1 MQNYMSISQNKI
13 TLILILGSLTAFGP
27 LSMDMYLP
35 ALPTVASDLYTTTS
49 NTQLSLTACLIG
61 LAFGQLL
68 FGPLSD
74 QIGRRKPLLVSLSI
88 YAIASLL
95 CGLTSSIELLI
106 LLRFIQGFSGSA
118 GIVIARASTRDLYS
132 GKELTKFIALLALV
146 NGAAPILAPIFGGVL
161 LRFAPWHTIFY
172 TLAVVGTIML
182 LIVLFKLPE
191 TLAAENRRKGGFTT
205 IFSSF
210 PIIFKDHLF
219 MRLATIQALI
229 MTSMFAY
236 IAGSPFVL
244 QKMYSLSAQGFSAS
258 FAINGLGIIIA
269 TQVTARLAVY
279 IAEEKLMKM
288 GVTIISIASVFL
300 LFVAYFELPTPYLF
314 IALFFIVAPVG
325 IVTTTAFSLA
335 MQGQSKHAGSASA
348 LLGLMPYIGG
358 AIVSPLVGIAGD
370 TTAIPMAIVIFLCSA
385 SAFILLFISFERKK
399 SVFDK

>member
-1 MQNYMSISQNKI
+1 MKKQTSISQNKL

-35 ALPTVASDLYTTTS
+35 ALPTVASDLHTTTS
-49 NTQLSLTACLIG
+49 NAQLSLTACLIG

-74 QIGRRKPLLVSLSI
+74 QIGRRKPLLSSLII

-95 CGLTSSIELLI
+95 CGLTTSIELLI
-106 LLRFIQGFSGSA
+106 VLRFIQGFSGSA

-132 GKELTKFIALLALV
+132 GKDLTKFIALLALV
-146 NGAAPILAPIFGGVL
+146 NGAAPILAPLFGGVL
-161 LRFAPWHTIFY
+161 LKFAPWHTIFY
-172 TLAVVGTIML
+172 TLAIVGIVML
-182 LIVLFKLPE
+182 LVVLFKLPE
-191 TLAAENRRKGGFTT
+191 TLAIKNRTKGGFFT

-210 PIIFKDHLF
+210 PIILKDHQF
-219 MRLATIQALI
+219 MRYATVQALI

-244 QKMYSLSAQGFSAS
+244 QKMYGLSAQGFSAS

-269 TQVTARLAVY
+269 TQITARLAVTM
-279 IAEEKLMKM
+279 AEEKLMKI
-288 GVTIISIASVFL
+288 GVTIVSIASVFL
-300 LFVAYFELPTPYLF
+300 LFVAYFELSIPYLF
-314 IALFFIVAPVG
+314 FALFFVVSAVG

-335 MQGQSKHAGSASA
+335 MQGQSRHAGSASA

-358 AIVSPLVGIAGD
+358 AIVSPLVGIAGEA
-370 TTAIPMAIVIFLCSA
+370 TAIPMAIVIFFCSL
-385 SAFILLFISFERKK
+385 SAFILLWVSFQRKIA
-399 SVFDK
+399 